1 MMSHSG
7 IEPASNLEF
16 FKVFLPGSCTL
27 HMSIP
32 PAFMKHLN
40 GTFPEKATMQDH
52 TGNSW
57 CITLEKL
64 DDLLYFK
71 NGWKAFVDY
80 HSLKYGDFLVFQYHG
95 HCLFDV
101 KIFGKNGCKKAAAA
115 KPASSIPVLETE
127 IAEAGNSVSDSEA
140 KVADAGNSIANLE
153 AMSADAGNSD
163 SKLEVV
169 EAKTGNAVPTLKV
182 KEEPVV
188 EEEDVKPSISHKRK
202 RLQDGSELDHQ
213 SKSVVPLNRGRP
225 DNVSNSVE
233 QAIPRGPFFERTMK
247 RWSGQILVEEPLHY
261 MPFFGRK
268 NFRIEPVKIFPVR
281 TNPEVAKYF
290 EECNQF
296 QEYSWEMLMSH
307 VHSLSA
313 NQELKY
319 IQFEHEEVDSQ
330 QNYQYFQD
338 DDVQD
343 NQSEG
348 LDMIMTDEQPISQSE
363 EILYLEYQP
372 LQTDIEDNRKSAN
385 MDSTE
390 LVENSYDIEQ
400 NNMDDTSEVGGNL
413 CDNIKENNVDTTELS
428 GNSYD
433 NIKENNMDTTEPGG
447 NSCDDIKEN
456 NVDSTEPKL
465 KQLGGN
471 LCDNIKENNVDTVE
485 LSGKSYDDIKEN
497 NMDTTEL
504 GGNSCDDIKENNVD
518 STEPKLKQLGGNLCD
533 NIKENNVDTFELS
546 GNSYDDIEEN
556 NMDTAEL
563 GVNSCDDIEENN
575 VDSTEHCGNLC
586 DNIKDNNVDTTE
598 LGGNSFDI
606 EECNIKQEKQSPA
619 SVEPSRKKKKRKS
632 ASFEVQEQKEETSEI
647 DTDQDSRRGVETRQR
662 KKIAEQSKGE
672 DGKRKKRGKRGK
684 KSGISGTSSEHDDE
698 EYPLLLPRSSWATT
712 QRINL
717 YSKLDVIS
725 IIKNTLNERQ
735 LKKFKKSCFGN
746 FLDLKISKFSSQ
758 LFYHL
763 IRRQCCSKNR
773 NELWF
778 NLEGRIHKFGMK
790 DFALITGLNCGELP
804 AIDMSKIQ
812 KGKFNKRYFGGEKTI
827 RRAKLHKVFTEMD
840 KGRNKDVVK
849 MAKLYIL
856 EMFILGKQIRTGINH
871 EYTLLIDDK
880 KQFDSYPWG
889 RISYEITVDFVKKSI
904 KSNDASAIGV
914 GGFPYALLVWAYETI
929 PLLALNSNF
938 LAMRISFGTPRMN
951 NWAAGVHPEWKDL
964 SEKVFQSEAF
974 DVQPLIATTT
984 EMEMPYMIPFG
995 GVKPSNEKNISP
1007 VDQEHN
1013 SDARTSYNKDHCNW
1027 KGSQSVSKDG
1037 VENFLF
1043 TKIVNIEGILG
1054 SLVHDIDNLKSF
1066 FHKMCGT
1073 ANEAADSEKMSMKLM
1088 GKGSQIQLVQ

>member
-1 MMSHSG
+1 MMSHSR
-7 IEPASNLEF
+7 IEAASTLEF
-16 FKVFLPGSCTL
+16 FKVFLPDSCTL

-57 CITLEKL
+57 GITLEKL

-80 HSLKYGDFLVFQYHG
+80 HSLKYGDFLVFQYDG
-95 HCLFDV
+95 HCMFDV

-115 KPASSIPVLETE
+115 KAASSIPVLETE
-127 IAEAGNSVSDSEA
+127 IVEAGNSVSDSEA

-169 EAKTGNAVPTLKV
+169 EADTVNAVPTLRV

-188 EEEDVKPSISHKRK
+188 EEEDVNPSISHKRK
-202 RLQDGSELDHQ
+202 RLQDGSELDHK
-213 SKSVVPLNRGRP
+213 SKSIVPLNRGGP
-225 DNVSNSVE
+225 YNVSNSVE

-247 RWSGQILVEEPLHY
+247 RWSSQMLVEEPLHY
-261 MPFFGRK
+261 MPFFGVE
-268 NFRIEPVKIFPVR
+268 NFRIEPFKIIPVR

-296 QEYSWEMLMSH
+296 RERSWEMLCSH
-307 VHSLSA
+307 AHSLSA

-319 IQFEHEEVDSQ
+319 IQFEHEEVDRQ
-330 QNYQYFQD
+330 QNEQYFQD
-338 DDVQD
+338 DLQED

-348 LDMIMTDEQPISQSE
+348 PDIIMTDELPISQSE

-372 LQTDIEDNRKSAN
+372 LRTDTEDNRKSAK
-385 MDSTE
+385 MDTTE
-390 LVENSYDIEQ
+390 LVGNSYDIEE
-400 NNMDDTSEVGGNL
+400 NNMDATTELGGNL

-428 GNSYD
+428 GNSF
-433 NIKENNMDTTEPGG
+433 
-447 NSCDDIKEN
+447 
-456 NVDSTEPKL
+456 
-465 KQLGGN
+465 
-471 LCDNIKENNVDTVE
+471 
-485 LSGKSYDDIKEN
+485 DIKEN
-497 NMDTTEL
+497 NMDITEL
-504 GGNSCDDIKENNVD
+504 GG
-518 STEPKLKQLGGNLCD
+518 
-533 NIKENNVDTFELS
+533 
-546 GNSYDDIEEN
+546 
-556 NMDTAEL
+556 
-563 GVNSCDDIEENN
+563 NSCDDIEENN
-575 VDSTEHCGNLC
+575 VDSTELGGNLC
-586 DNIKDNNVDTTE
+586 DNIKENNVDTTE

-619 SVEPSRKKKKRKS
+619 SVKATRKKKKRKS
-632 ASFEVQEQKEETSEI
+632 ASSEVQEQNEETSEI
-647 DTDQDSRRGVETRQR
+647 DTDQDSRRGVETRQK
-662 KKIAEQSKGE
+662 KKIAEQSKKQGGH
-672 DGKRKKRGKRGK
+672 GKRKKRGKKGN
-684 KSGISGTSSEHDDE
+684 KSGVSSSPSEHDDE
-698 EYPLLLPRSSWATT
+698 VDVYKEYPLLLPRSSWSTT

-735 LKKFKKSCFGN
+735 LKKFKKSCFGY
-746 FLDLKISKFSSQ
+746 FLDLKVSKFSSQ

-773 NELWF
+773 HELWF

-827 RRAKLHKVFTEMD
+827 RRTKLHEVFTEMD

-856 EMFILGKQIRTGINH
+856 EMFILGKQLRTGINH

-880 KQFDSYPWG
+880 EQFDSYPWG
-889 RISYEITVDFVKKSI
+889 RISYEITIDFVKKAI

-914 GGFPYALLVWAYETI
+914 GGFPFALCVWAYETI

-938 LAMRISFGTPRMN
+938 FAMRISFGTPRMN
-951 NWAAGVHPEWKDL
+951 NWAADVHPEWKDL

-974 DVQPLIATTT
+974 DVQPLIATET
-984 EMEMPYMIPFG
+984 EMEMSYMIPFG
-995 GVKPSNEKNISP
+995 GGKPSNEKNKFP
-1007 VDQEHN
+1007 LDQEHN

-1027 KGSQSVSKDG
+1027 KGPQSVSKDG
-1037 VENFLF
+1037 AENFLF
-1043 TKIVNIEGILG
+1043 NKIVNIEGILG
-1054 SLVHDIDNLKSF
+1054 NLVHDIDNVKNLFS
-1066 FHKMCGT
+1066 KMCGN
-1073 ANEAADSEKMSMKLM
+1073 AIDAADHEKMRKQE
-1088 GKGSQIQLVQ
+1088 K

>member
-1 MMSHSG
+1 MMSHSR
-7 IEPASNLEF
+7 IEAASTLEF
-16 FKVFLPGSCTL
+16 FKVFLPDSCTL

-57 CITLEKL
+57 GITLEKL

-80 HSLKYGDFLVFQYHG
+80 HSLKYGDFLVFQYDG
-95 HCLFDV
+95 HCMFDV

-115 KPASSIPVLETE
+115 KAASSIPVLETE
-127 IAEAGNSVSDSEA
+127 IVEAGNSVSDSEA

-169 EAKTGNAVPTLKV
+169 EADTVNAVPTLRV

-188 EEEDVKPSISHKRK
+188 EEEDVNPSISHKRK
-202 RLQDGSELDHQ
+202 RLQDGSELDHK
-213 SKSVVPLNRGRP
+213 SKSIVPLNRGGP
-225 DNVSNSVE
+225 YNVSNSVE

-247 RWSGQILVEEPLHY
+247 RWSSQMLVEEPLHY
-261 MPFFGRK
+261 MPFFGVE
-268 NFRIEPVKIFPVR
+268 NFRIEPFKIIPVR

-296 QEYSWEMLMSH
+296 RERSWEMLCSH
-307 VHSLSA
+307 AHSLSA

-319 IQFEHEEVDSQ
+319 IQFEHEEVDRQ
-330 QNYQYFQD
+330 QNEQYFQD
-338 DDVQD
+338 DLQED

-348 LDMIMTDEQPISQSE
+348 PDIIMTDELPISQSE

-372 LQTDIEDNRKSAN
+372 LRTDTEDNRKSAK
-385 MDSTE
+385 MDTTE
-390 LVENSYDIEQ
+390 LVGNSYDIEE
-400 NNMDDTSEVGGNL
+400 NNMDATTELGGNL

-428 GNSYD
+428 GNSFD
-433 NIKENNMDTTEPGG
+433 IEENNMDTELGG
-447 NSCDDIKEN
+447 SSCDNIEKN
-456 NVDSTEPKL
+456 NVDSTE
-465 KQLGGN
+465 LGGN
-471 LCDNIKENNVDTVE
+471 LCDNIKE
-485 LSGKSYDDIKEN
+485 
-497 NMDTTEL
+497 
-504 GGNSCDDIKENNVD
+504 
-518 STEPKLKQLGGNLCD
+518 
-533 NIKENNVDTFELS
+533 
-546 GNSYDDIEEN
+546 
-556 NMDTAEL
+556 
-563 GVNSCDDIEENN
+563 
-575 VDSTEHCGNLC
+575 
-586 DNIKDNNVDTTE
+586 NNVDTTE

-619 SVEPSRKKKKRKS
+619 SVKATRKKKKRKS
-632 ASFEVQEQKEETSEI
+632 ASSEVQEQNEETSEI
-647 DTDQDSRRGVETRQR
+647 DTDQDSRRGVETRQK
-662 KKIAEQSKGE
+662 KKIAEQSKKQGGH
-672 DGKRKKRGKRGK
+672 GKRKKRGKKGN
-684 KSGISGTSSEHDDE
+684 KSGVSSSPSEHDDE
-698 EYPLLLPRSSWATT
+698 VDVYKEYPLLLPRSSWSTT

-735 LKKFKKSCFGN
+735 LKKFKKSCFGY
-746 FLDLKISKFSSQ
+746 FLDLKVSKFSSQ

-773 NELWF
+773 HELWF

-827 RRAKLHKVFTEMD
+827 RRTKLHEVFTEMD

-856 EMFILGKQIRTGINH
+856 EMFILGKQLRTGINH

-880 KQFDSYPWG
+880 EQFDSYPWG
-889 RISYEITVDFVKKSI
+889 RISYEITIDFVKKAI

-914 GGFPYALLVWAYETI
+914 GGFPFALCVWAYETI

-938 LAMRISFGTPRMN
+938 FAMRISFGTPRMN
-951 NWAAGVHPEWKDL
+951 NWAADVHPEWKDL

-974 DVQPLIATTT
+974 DVQPLIATET
-984 EMEMPYMIPFG
+984 EMEMSYMIPFG
-995 GVKPSNEKNISP
+995 GGKPSNEKNKFP
-1007 VDQEHN
+1007 LDQEHN

-1027 KGSQSVSKDG
+1027 KGPQSVSKDG
-1037 VENFLF
+1037 AENFLF
-1043 TKIVNIEGILG
+1043 NKIVNIEGILG
-1054 SLVHDIDNLKSF
+1054 NLVHDIDNVKNLFS
-1066 FHKMCGT
+1066 KMCGN
-1073 ANEAADSEKMSMKLM
+1073 AIDAADHEKMRKQE
-1088 GKGSQIQLVQ
+1088 K

>member
-1 MMSHSG
+1 MMSHSR
-7 IEPASNLEF
+7 IEAASTLEF
-16 FKVFLPGSCTL
+16 FKVFLPDSCTL

-57 CITLEKL
+57 GITLEKL

-80 HSLKYGDFLVFQYHG
+80 HSLKYGDFLVFQYDG
-95 HCLFDV
+95 HCMFDV

-115 KPASSIPVLETE
+115 KAASSIPVLETE
-127 IAEAGNSVSDSEA
+127 IVEAGNSVSDSEA

-169 EAKTGNAVPTLKV
+169 EADTVNAVPTLRV

-188 EEEDVKPSISHKRK
+188 EEEDVNPSISHKRK
-202 RLQDGSELDHQ
+202 RLQDGSELDHK
-213 SKSVVPLNRGRP
+213 SKSIVPLNRGGP
-225 DNVSNSVE
+225 YNVSNSVE

-247 RWSGQILVEEPLHY
+247 RWSSQMLVEEPLHY
-261 MPFFGRK
+261 MPFFGVE
-268 NFRIEPVKIFPVR
+268 NFRIEPFKIIPVR

-296 QEYSWEMLMSH
+296 RERSWEMLCSH
-307 VHSLSA
+307 AHSLSA

-319 IQFEHEEVDSQ
+319 IQFEHEEVDRQ
-330 QNYQYFQD
+330 QNEQYFQD
-338 DDVQD
+338 DLQED

-348 LDMIMTDEQPISQSE
+348 PDIIMTDELPISQSE

-372 LQTDIEDNRKSAN
+372 LRTDTEDNRKSAKMDTTELGGN
-385 MDSTE
+385 SCDDIEENNVDSTE
-390 LVENSYDIEQ
+390 L
-400 NNMDDTSEVGGNL
+400 GGNL

-428 GNSYD
+428 GNSF
-433 NIKENNMDTTEPGG
+433 
-447 NSCDDIKEN
+447 
-456 NVDSTEPKL
+456 
-465 KQLGGN
+465 
-471 LCDNIKENNVDTVE
+471 
-485 LSGKSYDDIKEN
+485 DIKEN

-504 GGNSCDDIKENNVD
+504 GGNSCDDIEENNVD
-518 STEPKLKQLGGNLCD
+518 STELGGNLCD
-533 NIKENNVDTFELS
+533 NIKE
-546 GNSYDDIEEN
+546 
-556 NMDTAEL
+556 
-563 GVNSCDDIEENN
+563 
-575 VDSTEHCGNLC
+575 
-586 DNIKDNNVDTTE
+586 NNVDTTE

-619 SVEPSRKKKKRKS
+619 SVKATRKKKKRKS
-632 ASFEVQEQKEETSEI
+632 ASSEVQEQNEETSEI
-647 DTDQDSRRGVETRQR
+647 DTDQDSRRGVETRQK
-662 KKIAEQSKGE
+662 KKIAEQSKKQGGH
-672 DGKRKKRGKRGK
+672 GKRKKRGKKGN
-684 KSGISGTSSEHDDE
+684 KSGVSSSPSEHDDE
-698 EYPLLLPRSSWATT
+698 VDVYKEYPLLLPRSSWSTT

-735 LKKFKKSCFGN
+735 LKKFKKSCFGY
-746 FLDLKISKFSSQ
+746 FLDLKVSKFSSQ

-773 NELWF
+773 HELWF

-827 RRAKLHKVFTEMD
+827 RRTKLHEVFTEMD

-856 EMFILGKQIRTGINH
+856 EMFILGKQLRTGINH

-880 KQFDSYPWG
+880 EQFDSYPWG
-889 RISYEITVDFVKKSI
+889 RISYEITIDFVKKAI

-914 GGFPYALLVWAYETI
+914 GGFPFALCVWAYETI

-938 LAMRISFGTPRMN
+938 FAMRISFGTPRMN
-951 NWAAGVHPEWKDL
+951 NWAADVHPEWKDL

-974 DVQPLIATTT
+974 DVQPLIATET
-984 EMEMPYMIPFG
+984 EMEMSYMIPFG
-995 GVKPSNEKNISP
+995 GGKPSNEKNKFP
-1007 VDQEHN
+1007 LDQEHN

-1027 KGSQSVSKDG
+1027 KGPQSVSKDG
-1037 VENFLF
+1037 AENFLF
-1043 TKIVNIEGILG
+1043 NKIVNIEGILG
-1054 SLVHDIDNLKSF
+1054 NLVHDIDNVKNLFS
-1066 FHKMCGT
+1066 KMCGN
-1073 ANEAADSEKMSMKLM
+1073 AIDAADHEKMRKQE
-1088 GKGSQIQLVQ
+1088 K

>member
-1 MMSHSG
+1 MMSHSR
-7 IEPASNLEF
+7 IEAASTLEF
-16 FKVFLPGSCTL
+16 FKVFLPDSCTL

-57 CITLEKL
+57 GITLEKL

-80 HSLKYGDFLVFQYHG
+80 HSLKYGDFLVFQYDG
-95 HCLFDV
+95 HCMFDV

-115 KPASSIPVLETE
+115 KAASSIPVLETE
-127 IAEAGNSVSDSEA
+127 IVEAGNSVSDSEA

-169 EAKTGNAVPTLKV
+169 EADTVNAVPTLRV

-188 EEEDVKPSISHKRK
+188 EEEDVNPSISHKRK
-202 RLQDGSELDHQ
+202 RLQDGSELDHK
-213 SKSVVPLNRGRP
+213 SKSIVPLNRGGP
-225 DNVSNSVE
+225 YNVSNSVE

-247 RWSGQILVEEPLHY
+247 RWSSQMLVEEPLHY
-261 MPFFGRK
+261 MPFFGVE
-268 NFRIEPVKIFPVR
+268 NFRIEPFKIIPVR

-296 QEYSWEMLMSH
+296 RERSWEMLCSH
-307 VHSLSA
+307 AHSLSA

-319 IQFEHEEVDSQ
+319 IQFEHEEVDRQ
-330 QNYQYFQD
+330 QNEQYFQD
-338 DDVQD
+338 DLQED

-348 LDMIMTDEQPISQSE
+348 PDIIMTDELPISQSE

-372 LQTDIEDNRKSAN
+372 LRTDTEDNRKSA
-385 MDSTE
+385 
-390 LVENSYDIEQ
+390 
-400 NNMDDTSEVGGNL
+400 
-413 CDNIKENNVDTTELS
+413 K
-428 GNSYD
+428 
-433 NIKENNMDTTEPGG
+433 
-447 NSCDDIKEN
+447 
-456 NVDSTEPKL
+456 
-465 KQLGGN
+465 
-471 LCDNIKENNVDTVE
+471 
-485 LSGKSYDDIKEN
+485 
-497 NMDTTEL
+497 MDTTEL
-504 GGNSCDDIKENNVD
+504 GG
-518 STEPKLKQLGGNLCD
+518 
-533 NIKENNVDTFELS
+533 
-546 GNSYDDIEEN
+546 
-556 NMDTAEL
+556 
-563 GVNSCDDIEENN
+563 NSCDDIEENN
-575 VDSTEHCGNLC
+575 VDSTELGGNSCDDIEENNVDSTELGGNLC
-586 DNIKDNNVDTTE
+586 DNIKENNVDTTE

-619 SVEPSRKKKKRKS
+619 SVKATRKKKKRKS
-632 ASFEVQEQKEETSEI
+632 ASSEVQEQNEETSEI
-647 DTDQDSRRGVETRQR
+647 DTDQDSRRGVETRQK
-662 KKIAEQSKGE
+662 KKIAEQSKKQGGH
-672 DGKRKKRGKRGK
+672 GKRKKRGKKGN
-684 KSGISGTSSEHDDE
+684 KSGVSSSPSEHDDE
-698 EYPLLLPRSSWATT
+698 VDVYKEYPLLLPRSSWSTT

-735 LKKFKKSCFGN
+735 LKKFKKSCFGY
-746 FLDLKISKFSSQ
+746 FLDLKVSKFSSQ

-773 NELWF
+773 HELWF

-827 RRAKLHKVFTEMD
+827 RRTKLHEVFTEMD

-856 EMFILGKQIRTGINH
+856 EMFILGKQLRTGINH

-880 KQFDSYPWG
+880 EQFDSYPWG
-889 RISYEITVDFVKKSI
+889 RISYEITIDFVKKAI

-914 GGFPYALLVWAYETI
+914 GGFPFALCVWAYETI

-938 LAMRISFGTPRMN
+938 FAMRISFGTPRMN
-951 NWAAGVHPEWKDL
+951 NWAADVHPEWKDL

-974 DVQPLIATTT
+974 DVQPLIATET
-984 EMEMPYMIPFG
+984 EMEMSYMIPFG
-995 GVKPSNEKNISP
+995 GGKPSNEKNKFP
-1007 VDQEHN
+1007 LDQEHN

-1027 KGSQSVSKDG
+1027 KGPQSVSKDG
-1037 VENFLF
+1037 AENFLF
-1043 TKIVNIEGILG
+1043 NKIVNIEGILG
-1054 SLVHDIDNLKSF
+1054 NLVHDIDNVKNLFS
-1066 FHKMCGT
+1066 KMCGN
-1073 ANEAADSEKMSMKLM
+1073 AIDAADHEKMRKQE
-1088 GKGSQIQLVQ
+1088 K

>member
-1 MMSHSG
+1 MMSHSR
-7 IEPASNLEF
+7 IEAASTLEF
-16 FKVFLPGSCTL
+16 FKVFLPDSCTL

-57 CITLEKL
+57 GITLEKL

-80 HSLKYGDFLVFQYHG
+80 HSLKYGDFLVFQYDG
-95 HCLFDV
+95 HCMFDV

-115 KPASSIPVLETE
+115 KAASSIPVLETE
-127 IAEAGNSVSDSEA
+127 IVEAGNSVSDSEA

-169 EAKTGNAVPTLKV
+169 EADTVNAVPTLRV

-188 EEEDVKPSISHKRK
+188 EEEDVNPSISHKRK
-202 RLQDGSELDHQ
+202 RLQDGSELDHK
-213 SKSVVPLNRGRP
+213 SKSIVPLNRGGP
-225 DNVSNSVE
+225 YNVSNSVE

-247 RWSGQILVEEPLHY
+247 RWSSQMLVEEPLHY
-261 MPFFGRK
+261 MPFFGVE
-268 NFRIEPVKIFPVR
+268 NFRIEPFKIIPVR

-296 QEYSWEMLMSH
+296 RERSWEMLCSH
-307 VHSLSA
+307 AHSLSA

-319 IQFEHEEVDSQ
+319 IQFEHEEVDRQ
-330 QNYQYFQD
+330 QNEQYFQD
-338 DDVQD
+338 DLQED

-348 LDMIMTDEQPISQSE
+348 PDIIMTDELPISQSE

-372 LQTDIEDNRKSAN
+372 LRTDTEDNRKSAKMDTTELGGN
-385 MDSTE
+385 SCDDIEENNVDSTE
-390 LVENSYDIEQ
+390 L
-400 NNMDDTSEVGGNL
+400 GGNL
-413 CDNIKENNVDTTELS
+413 CDNIKENNVDTTEL
-428 GNSYD
+428 
-433 NIKENNMDTTEPGG
+433 GG
-447 NSCDDIKEN
+447 
-456 NVDSTEPKL
+456 
-465 KQLGGN
+465 
-471 LCDNIKENNVDTVE
+471 
-485 LSGKSYDDIKEN
+485 
-497 NMDTTEL
+497 
-504 GGNSCDDIKENNVD
+504 
-518 STEPKLKQLGGNLCD
+518 
-533 NIKENNVDTFELS
+533 
-546 GNSYDDIEEN
+546 
-556 NMDTAEL
+556 
-563 GVNSCDDIEENN
+563 NSCDDIEENN
-575 VDSTEHCGNLC
+575 VDSTELGGNLC
-586 DNIKDNNVDTTE
+586 DNIKENNVDTTE

-619 SVEPSRKKKKRKS
+619 SVKATRKKKKRKS
-632 ASFEVQEQKEETSEI
+632 ASSEVQEQNEETSEI
-647 DTDQDSRRGVETRQR
+647 DTDQDSRRGVETRQK
-662 KKIAEQSKGE
+662 KKIAEQSKKQGGH
-672 DGKRKKRGKRGK
+672 GKRKKRGKKGN
-684 KSGISGTSSEHDDE
+684 KSGVSSSPSEHDDE
-698 EYPLLLPRSSWATT
+698 VDVYKEYPLLLPRSSWSTT

-735 LKKFKKSCFGN
+735 LKKFKKSCFGY
-746 FLDLKISKFSSQ
+746 FLDLKVSKFSSQ

-773 NELWF
+773 HELWF

-827 RRAKLHKVFTEMD
+827 RRTKLHEVFTEMD

-856 EMFILGKQIRTGINH
+856 EMFILGKQLRTGINH

-880 KQFDSYPWG
+880 EQFDSYPWG
-889 RISYEITVDFVKKSI
+889 RISYEITIDFVKKAI

-914 GGFPYALLVWAYETI
+914 GGFPFALCVWAYETI

-938 LAMRISFGTPRMN
+938 FAMRISFGTPRMN
-951 NWAAGVHPEWKDL
+951 NWAADVHPEWKDL

-974 DVQPLIATTT
+974 DVQPLIATET
-984 EMEMPYMIPFG
+984 EMEMSYMIPFG
-995 GVKPSNEKNISP
+995 GGKPSNEKNKFP
-1007 VDQEHN
+1007 LDQEHN

-1027 KGSQSVSKDG
+1027 KGPQSVSKDG
-1037 VENFLF
+1037 AENFLF
-1043 TKIVNIEGILG
+1043 NKIVNIEGILG
-1054 SLVHDIDNLKSF
+1054 NLVHDIDNVKNLFS
-1066 FHKMCGT
+1066 KMCGN
-1073 ANEAADSEKMSMKLM
+1073 AIDAADHEKMRKQE
-1088 GKGSQIQLVQ
+1088 K

>member
-1 MMSHSG
+1 MMSHSR
-7 IEPASNLEF
+7 IEAASTLEF
-16 FKVFLPGSCTL
+16 FKVFLPDSCTL

-57 CITLEKL
+57 GITLEKL

-80 HSLKYGDFLVFQYHG
+80 HSLKYGDFLVFQYDG
-95 HCLFDV
+95 HCMFDV

-115 KPASSIPVLETE
+115 KAASSIPVLETE
-127 IAEAGNSVSDSEA
+127 IVEAGNSVSDSEA

-169 EAKTGNAVPTLKV
+169 EADTVNAVPTLRV

-188 EEEDVKPSISHKRK
+188 EEEDVNPSISHKRK
-202 RLQDGSELDHQ
+202 RLQDGSELDHK
-213 SKSVVPLNRGRP
+213 SKSIVPLNRGGP
-225 DNVSNSVE
+225 YNVSNSVE

-247 RWSGQILVEEPLHY
+247 RWSSQMLVEEPLHY
-261 MPFFGRK
+261 MPFFGVE
-268 NFRIEPVKIFPVR
+268 NFRIEPFKIIPVR

-296 QEYSWEMLMSH
+296 RERSWEMLCSH
-307 VHSLSA
+307 AHSLSA

-319 IQFEHEEVDSQ
+319 IQFEHEEVDRQ
-330 QNYQYFQD
+330 QNEQYFQD
-338 DDVQD
+338 DLQED

-348 LDMIMTDEQPISQSE
+348 PDIIMTDELPISQSE

-372 LQTDIEDNRKSAN
+372 LRTDTEDNRKSAK
-385 MDSTE
+385 MDTTE
-390 LVENSYDIEQ
+390 LVGNSYDIEE
-400 NNMDDTSEVGGNL
+400 NNMDATTELGGNL
-413 CDNIKENNVDTTELS
+413 CDNIKENNVDTTEL
-428 GNSYD
+428 
-433 NIKENNMDTTEPGG
+433 GG
-447 NSCDDIKEN
+447 
-456 NVDSTEPKL
+456 
-465 KQLGGN
+465 
-471 LCDNIKENNVDTVE
+471 
-485 LSGKSYDDIKEN
+485 
-497 NMDTTEL
+497 
-504 GGNSCDDIKENNVD
+504 
-518 STEPKLKQLGGNLCD
+518 
-533 NIKENNVDTFELS
+533 
-546 GNSYDDIEEN
+546 
-556 NMDTAEL
+556 
-563 GVNSCDDIEENN
+563 NSCDDIEENN
-575 VDSTEHCGNLC
+575 VDSTELGGNLC
-586 DNIKDNNVDTTE
+586 DNIKENNVDTTE

-619 SVEPSRKKKKRKS
+619 SVKATRKKKKRKS
-632 ASFEVQEQKEETSEI
+632 ASSEVQEQNEETSEI
-647 DTDQDSRRGVETRQR
+647 DTDQDSRRGVETRQK
-662 KKIAEQSKGE
+662 KKIAEQSKKQGGH
-672 DGKRKKRGKRGK
+672 GKRKKRGKKGN
-684 KSGISGTSSEHDDE
+684 KSGVSSSPSEHDDE
-698 EYPLLLPRSSWATT
+698 VDVYKEYPLLLPRSSWSTT

-735 LKKFKKSCFGN
+735 LKKFKKSCFGY
-746 FLDLKISKFSSQ
+746 FLDLKVSKFSSQ

-773 NELWF
+773 HELWF

-827 RRAKLHKVFTEMD
+827 RRTKLHEVFTEMD

-856 EMFILGKQIRTGINH
+856 EMFILGKQLRTGINH

-880 KQFDSYPWG
+880 EQFDSYPWG
-889 RISYEITVDFVKKSI
+889 RISYEITIDFVKKAI

-914 GGFPYALLVWAYETI
+914 GGFPFALCVWAYETI

-938 LAMRISFGTPRMN
+938 FAMRISFGTPRMN
-951 NWAAGVHPEWKDL
+951 NWAADVHPEWKDL

-974 DVQPLIATTT
+974 DVQPLIATET
-984 EMEMPYMIPFG
+984 EMEMSYMIPFG
-995 GVKPSNEKNISP
+995 GGKPSNEKNKFP
-1007 VDQEHN
+1007 LDQEHN

-1027 KGSQSVSKDG
+1027 KGPQSVSKDG
-1037 VENFLF
+1037 AENFLF
-1043 TKIVNIEGILG
+1043 NKIVNIEGILG
-1054 SLVHDIDNLKSF
+1054 NLVHDIDNVKNLFSKNVW
-1066 FHKMCGT
+1066 KC
-1073 ANEAADSEKMSMKLM
+1073 N
-1088 GKGSQIQLVQ
+1088 

>member
-390 LVENSYDIEQ
+390 

-433 NIKENNMDTTEPGG
+433 NIKENNMDTTE
-447 NSCDDIKEN
+447 
-456 NVDSTEPKL
+456 
-465 KQLGGN
+465 
-471 LCDNIKENNVDTVE
+471 
-485 LSGKSYDDIKEN
+485 
-497 NMDTTEL
+497 L

-518 STEPKLKQLGGNLCD
+518 ST
-533 NIKENNVDTFELS
+533 ELS

-598 LGGNSFDI
+598 
-606 EECNIKQEKQSPA
+606 EKQSPA

-662 KKIAEQSKGE
+662 KKIAEQSKKQGE

-698 EYPLLLPRSSWATT
+698 VDVHKEYPLLLPRSSWATT

-1073 ANEAADSEKMSMKLM
+1073 ANEAADSEKMRKPL
-1088 GKGSQIQLVQ
+1088 

>member
-456 NVDSTEPKL
+456 NVDSTE
-465 KQLGGN
+465 
-471 LCDNIKENNVDTVE
+471 
-485 LSGKSYDDIKEN
+485 
-497 NMDTTEL
+497 
-504 GGNSCDDIKENNVD
+504 
-518 STEPKLKQLGGNLCD
+518 
-533 NIKENNVDTFELS
+533 
-546 GNSYDDIEEN
+546 
-556 NMDTAEL
+556 
-563 GVNSCDDIEENN
+563 
-575 VDSTEHCGNLC
+575 HCGNLC

-662 KKIAEQSKGE
+662 KKIAEQSKKQGE

-698 EYPLLLPRSSWATT
+698 VDVHKEYPLLLPRSSWATT

>member
-1 MMSHSG
+1 MMSHSR
-7 IEPASNLEF
+7 IEAASTLEF
-16 FKVFLPGSCTL
+16 FKVFLPDSCTL

-57 CITLEKL
+57 GITLEKL

-80 HSLKYGDFLVFQYHG
+80 HSLKYGDFLVFQYDG
-95 HCLFDV
+95 HCMFDV

-115 KPASSIPVLETE
+115 KAASSIPVLETE
-127 IAEAGNSVSDSEA
+127 IVEAGNSVSDSEA

-169 EAKTGNAVPTLKV
+169 EADTVNAVPTLRV

-188 EEEDVKPSISHKRK
+188 EEEDVNPSISHKRK
-202 RLQDGSELDHQ
+202 RLQDGSELDHK
-213 SKSVVPLNRGRP
+213 SKSIVPLNRGGP
-225 DNVSNSVE
+225 YNVSNSVE

-247 RWSGQILVEEPLHY
+247 RWSSQMLVEEPLHY
-261 MPFFGRK
+261 MPFFGVE
-268 NFRIEPVKIFPVR
+268 NFRIEPFKIIPVR

-296 QEYSWEMLMSH
+296 RERSWEMLCSH
-307 VHSLSA
+307 AHSLSA

-319 IQFEHEEVDSQ
+319 IQFEHEEVDRQ
-330 QNYQYFQD
+330 QNEQYFQD
-338 DDVQD
+338 DLQED

-348 LDMIMTDEQPISQSE
+348 PDIIMTDELPISQSE

-372 LQTDIEDNRKSAN
+372 LRTDTEDNRKSAKMDTTELGGN
-385 MDSTE
+385 SCDDIEENNVDSTE
-390 LVENSYDIEQ
+390 L
-400 NNMDDTSEVGGNL
+400 GGNL
-413 CDNIKENNVDTTELS
+413 CDNIKENNVDTTEL
-428 GNSYD
+428 
-433 NIKENNMDTTEPGG
+433 
-447 NSCDDIKEN
+447 
-456 NVDSTEPKL
+456 
-465 KQLGGN
+465 GGN
-471 LCDNIKENNVDTVE
+471 LCDNIKE
-485 LSGKSYDDIKEN
+485 
-497 NMDTTEL
+497 
-504 GGNSCDDIKENNVD
+504 
-518 STEPKLKQLGGNLCD
+518 
-533 NIKENNVDTFELS
+533 
-546 GNSYDDIEEN
+546 
-556 NMDTAEL
+556 
-563 GVNSCDDIEENN
+563 
-575 VDSTEHCGNLC
+575 
-586 DNIKDNNVDTTE
+586 NNVDTTE

-619 SVEPSRKKKKRKS
+619 SVKATRKKKKRKS
-632 ASFEVQEQKEETSEI
+632 ASSEVQEQNEETSEI
-647 DTDQDSRRGVETRQR
+647 DTDQDSRRGVETRQK
-662 KKIAEQSKGE
+662 KKIAEQSKKQGGH
-672 DGKRKKRGKRGK
+672 GKRKKRGKKGN
-684 KSGISGTSSEHDDE
+684 KSGVSSSPSEHDDE
-698 EYPLLLPRSSWATT
+698 VDVYKEYPLLLPRSSWSTT

-735 LKKFKKSCFGN
+735 LKKFKKSCFGY
-746 FLDLKISKFSSQ
+746 FLDLKVSKFSSQ

-773 NELWF
+773 HELWF

-827 RRAKLHKVFTEMD
+827 RRTKLHEVFTEMD

-856 EMFILGKQIRTGINH
+856 EMFILGKQLRTGINH

-880 KQFDSYPWG
+880 EQFDSYPWG
-889 RISYEITVDFVKKSI
+889 RISYEITIDFVKKAI

-914 GGFPYALLVWAYETI
+914 GGFPFALCVWAYETI

-938 LAMRISFGTPRMN
+938 FAMRISFGTPRMN
-951 NWAAGVHPEWKDL
+951 NWAADVHPEWKDL

-974 DVQPLIATTT
+974 DVQPLIATET
-984 EMEMPYMIPFG
+984 EMEMSYMIPFG
-995 GVKPSNEKNISP
+995 GGKPSNEKNKFP
-1007 VDQEHN
+1007 LDQEHN

-1027 KGSQSVSKDG
+1027 KGPQSVSKDG
-1037 VENFLF
+1037 AENFLF
-1043 TKIVNIEGILG
+1043 NKIVNIEGILG
-1054 SLVHDIDNLKSF
+1054 NLVHDIDNVKNLFS
-1066 FHKMCGT
+1066 KMCGN
-1073 ANEAADSEKMSMKLM
+1073 AIDAADHEKMRKQE
-1088 GKGSQIQLVQ
+1088 K

>member
-456 NVDSTEPKL
+456 NVDSTE
-465 KQLGGN
+465 
-471 LCDNIKENNVDTVE
+471 
-485 LSGKSYDDIKEN
+485 
-497 NMDTTEL
+497 
-504 GGNSCDDIKENNVD
+504 
-518 STEPKLKQLGGNLCD
+518 
-533 NIKENNVDTFELS
+533 LS

-575 VDSTEHCGNLC
+575 VDSTE
-586 DNIKDNNVDTTE
+586 
-598 LGGNSFDI
+598 
-606 EECNIKQEKQSPA
+606 EKQSPA

-662 KKIAEQSKGE
+662 KKIAEQSKKQGE

-698 EYPLLLPRSSWATT
+698 VDVHKEYPLLLPRSSWATT

>member
-1 MMSHSG
+1 MMSHSR
-7 IEPASNLEF
+7 IEAASTLEF
-16 FKVFLPGSCTL
+16 FKVFLPDSCTL

-57 CITLEKL
+57 GITLEKL

-80 HSLKYGDFLVFQYHG
+80 HSLKYGDFLVFQYDG
-95 HCLFDV
+95 HCMFDV

-115 KPASSIPVLETE
+115 KAASSIPVLETE
-127 IAEAGNSVSDSEA
+127 IVEAGNSVSDSEA

-169 EAKTGNAVPTLKV
+169 EADTVNAVPTLRV

-188 EEEDVKPSISHKRK
+188 EEEDVNPSISHKRK
-202 RLQDGSELDHQ
+202 RLQDGSELDHK
-213 SKSVVPLNRGRP
+213 SKSIVPLNRGGP
-225 DNVSNSVE
+225 YNVSNSVE

-247 RWSGQILVEEPLHY
+247 RWSSQMLVEEPLHY
-261 MPFFGRK
+261 MPFFGVE
-268 NFRIEPVKIFPVR
+268 NFRIEPFKIIPVR

-296 QEYSWEMLMSH
+296 RERSWEMLCSH
-307 VHSLSA
+307 AHSLSA

-319 IQFEHEEVDSQ
+319 IQFEHEEVDRQ
-330 QNYQYFQD
+330 QNEQYFQD
-338 DDVQD
+338 DLQED

-348 LDMIMTDEQPISQSE
+348 PDIIMTDELPISQSE

-372 LQTDIEDNRKSAN
+372 LRTDTEDNRKSAK
-385 MDSTE
+385 MDTTE
-390 LVENSYDIEQ
+390 LVGNSYDIEE
-400 NNMDDTSEVGGNL
+400 NNMDATTELGGNL

-428 GNSYD
+428 GNSF
-433 NIKENNMDTTEPGG
+433 
-447 NSCDDIKEN
+447 
-456 NVDSTEPKL
+456 
-465 KQLGGN
+465 
-471 LCDNIKENNVDTVE
+471 
-485 LSGKSYDDIKEN
+485 DIKEN
-497 NMDTTEL
+497 NMDITEL
-504 GGNSCDDIKENNVD
+504 GG
-518 STEPKLKQLGGNLCD
+518 
-533 NIKENNVDTFELS
+533 
-546 GNSYDDIEEN
+546 
-556 NMDTAEL
+556 
-563 GVNSCDDIEENN
+563 NSCDDIEENN
-575 VDSTEHCGNLC
+575 VDSTELGGNSCDDIEENNVDSTELGGNLC
-586 DNIKDNNVDTTE
+586 DNIKENNVDTTE

-619 SVEPSRKKKKRKS
+619 SVKATRKKKKRKS
-632 ASFEVQEQKEETSEI
+632 ASSEVQEQNEETSEI
-647 DTDQDSRRGVETRQR
+647 DTDQDSRRGVETRQK
-662 KKIAEQSKGE
+662 KKIAEQSKKQGGH
-672 DGKRKKRGKRGK
+672 GKRKKRGKKGN
-684 KSGISGTSSEHDDE
+684 KSGVSSSPSEHDDE
-698 EYPLLLPRSSWATT
+698 VDVYKEYPLLLPRSSWSTT

-735 LKKFKKSCFGN
+735 LKKFKKSCFGY
-746 FLDLKISKFSSQ
+746 FLDLKVSKFSSQ

-773 NELWF
+773 HELWF

-827 RRAKLHKVFTEMD
+827 RRTKLHEVFTEMD

-856 EMFILGKQIRTGINH
+856 EMFILGKQLRTGINH

-880 KQFDSYPWG
+880 EQFDSYPWG
-889 RISYEITVDFVKKSI
+889 RISYEITIDFVKKAI

-914 GGFPYALLVWAYETI
+914 GGFPFALCVWAYETI

-938 LAMRISFGTPRMN
+938 FAMRISFGTPRMN
-951 NWAAGVHPEWKDL
+951 NWAADVHPEWKDL

-974 DVQPLIATTT
+974 DVQPLIATET
-984 EMEMPYMIPFG
+984 EMEMSYMIPFG
-995 GVKPSNEKNISP
+995 GGKPSNEKNKFP
-1007 VDQEHN
+1007 LDQEHN

-1027 KGSQSVSKDG
+1027 KGPQSVSKDG
-1037 VENFLF
+1037 AENFLF
-1043 TKIVNIEGILG
+1043 NKIVNIEGILG
-1054 SLVHDIDNLKSF
+1054 NLVHDIDNVKNLFS
-1066 FHKMCGT
+1066 KMCGN
-1073 ANEAADSEKMSMKLM
+1073 AIDAADHEKMRKQE
-1088 GKGSQIQLVQ
+1088 K

>member
-1 MMSHSG
+1 MMSHSR
-7 IEPASNLEF
+7 IEAASTLEF
-16 FKVFLPGSCTL
+16 FKVFLPDSCTL

-57 CITLEKL
+57 GITLEKL

-80 HSLKYGDFLVFQYHG
+80 HSLKYGDFLVFQYDG
-95 HCLFDV
+95 HCMFDV

-115 KPASSIPVLETE
+115 KAASSIPVLETE
-127 IAEAGNSVSDSEA
+127 IVEAGNSVSDSEA

-169 EAKTGNAVPTLKV
+169 EADTVNAVPTLRV

-188 EEEDVKPSISHKRK
+188 EEEDVNPSISHKRK
-202 RLQDGSELDHQ
+202 RLQDGSELDHK
-213 SKSVVPLNRGRP
+213 SKSIVPLNRGGP
-225 DNVSNSVE
+225 YNVSNSVE

-247 RWSGQILVEEPLHY
+247 RWSSQMLVEEPLHY
-261 MPFFGRK
+261 MPFFGVE
-268 NFRIEPVKIFPVR
+268 NFRIEPFKIIPVR

-296 QEYSWEMLMSH
+296 RERSWEMLCSH
-307 VHSLSA
+307 AHSLSA

-319 IQFEHEEVDSQ
+319 IQFEHEEVDRQ
-330 QNYQYFQD
+330 QNEQYFQD
-338 DDVQD
+338 DLQED

-348 LDMIMTDEQPISQSE
+348 PDIIMTDELPISQSE

-372 LQTDIEDNRKSAN
+372 LRTDTEDNRKSA
-385 MDSTE
+385 
-390 LVENSYDIEQ
+390 
-400 NNMDDTSEVGGNL
+400 
-413 CDNIKENNVDTTELS
+413 K
-428 GNSYD
+428 
-433 NIKENNMDTTEPGG
+433 
-447 NSCDDIKEN
+447 
-456 NVDSTEPKL
+456 
-465 KQLGGN
+465 
-471 LCDNIKENNVDTVE
+471 
-485 LSGKSYDDIKEN
+485 
-497 NMDTTEL
+497 MDTTEL
-504 GGNSCDDIKENNVD
+504 GG
-518 STEPKLKQLGGNLCD
+518 
-533 NIKENNVDTFELS
+533 
-546 GNSYDDIEEN
+546 
-556 NMDTAEL
+556 
-563 GVNSCDDIEENN
+563 NSCDDIEENN
-575 VDSTEHCGNLC
+575 VDSTELGGNLC
-586 DNIKDNNVDTTE
+586 DNIKENNVDTTE

-619 SVEPSRKKKKRKS
+619 SVKATRKKKKRKS
-632 ASFEVQEQKEETSEI
+632 ASSEVQEQNEETSEI
-647 DTDQDSRRGVETRQR
+647 DTDQDSRRGVETRQK
-662 KKIAEQSKGE
+662 KKIAEQSKKQGGH
-672 DGKRKKRGKRGK
+672 GKRKKRGKKGN
-684 KSGISGTSSEHDDE
+684 KSGVSSSPSEHDDE
-698 EYPLLLPRSSWATT
+698 VDVYKEYPLLLPRSSWSTT

-735 LKKFKKSCFGN
+735 LKKFKKSCFGY
-746 FLDLKISKFSSQ
+746 FLDLKVSKFSSQ

-773 NELWF
+773 HELWF

-827 RRAKLHKVFTEMD
+827 RRTKLHEVFTEMD

-856 EMFILGKQIRTGINH
+856 EMFILGKQLRTGINH

-880 KQFDSYPWG
+880 EQFDSYPWG
-889 RISYEITVDFVKKSI
+889 RISYEITIDFVKKAI

-914 GGFPYALLVWAYETI
+914 GGFPFALCVWAYETI

-938 LAMRISFGTPRMN
+938 FAMRISFGTPRMN
-951 NWAAGVHPEWKDL
+951 NWAADVHPEWKDL

-974 DVQPLIATTT
+974 DVQPLIATET
-984 EMEMPYMIPFG
+984 EMEMSYMIPFG
-995 GVKPSNEKNISP
+995 GGKPSNEKNKFP
-1007 VDQEHN
+1007 LDQEHN

-1027 KGSQSVSKDG
+1027 KGPQSVSKDG
-1037 VENFLF
+1037 AENFLF
-1043 TKIVNIEGILG
+1043 NKIVNIEGILG
-1054 SLVHDIDNLKSF
+1054 NLVHDIDNVKNLFS
-1066 FHKMCGT
+1066 KMCGN
-1073 ANEAADSEKMSMKLM
+1073 AIDAADHEKMRKQE
-1088 GKGSQIQLVQ
+1088 K

>member
-1 MMSHSG
+1 MMSHSR
-7 IEPASNLEF
+7 IEAASTLEF
-16 FKVFLPGSCTL
+16 FKVFLPDSCTL

-57 CITLEKL
+57 GITLEKL

-80 HSLKYGDFLVFQYHG
+80 HSLKYGDFLVFQYDG
-95 HCLFDV
+95 HCMFDV

-115 KPASSIPVLETE
+115 KAASSIPVLETE
-127 IAEAGNSVSDSEA
+127 IVEAGNSVSDSEA

-169 EAKTGNAVPTLKV
+169 EADTVNAVPTLRV

-188 EEEDVKPSISHKRK
+188 EEEDVNPSISHKRK
-202 RLQDGSELDHQ
+202 RLQDGSELDHK
-213 SKSVVPLNRGRP
+213 SKSIVPLNRGGP
-225 DNVSNSVE
+225 YNVSNSVE

-247 RWSGQILVEEPLHY
+247 RWSSQMLVEEPLHY
-261 MPFFGRK
+261 MPFFGVE
-268 NFRIEPVKIFPVR
+268 NFRIEPFKIIPVR

-296 QEYSWEMLMSH
+296 RERSWEMLCSH
-307 VHSLSA
+307 AHSLSA

-319 IQFEHEEVDSQ
+319 IQFEHEEVDRQ
-330 QNYQYFQD
+330 QNEQYFQD
-338 DDVQD
+338 DLQED

-348 LDMIMTDEQPISQSE
+348 PDIIMTDELPISQSE

-372 LQTDIEDNRKSAN
+372 LRTDTEDNRKSAK
-385 MDSTE
+385 MDTTE
-390 LVENSYDIEQ
+390 LVGNSYDIEE
-400 NNMDDTSEVGGNL
+400 NNMDATTELGGNL
-413 CDNIKENNVDTTELS
+413 CDNIKENNVDTTEL
-428 GNSYD
+428 
-433 NIKENNMDTTEPGG
+433 GG
-447 NSCDDIKEN
+447 
-456 NVDSTEPKL
+456 
-465 KQLGGN
+465 
-471 LCDNIKENNVDTVE
+471 
-485 LSGKSYDDIKEN
+485 
-497 NMDTTEL
+497 
-504 GGNSCDDIKENNVD
+504 
-518 STEPKLKQLGGNLCD
+518 
-533 NIKENNVDTFELS
+533 
-546 GNSYDDIEEN
+546 
-556 NMDTAEL
+556 
-563 GVNSCDDIEENN
+563 NSCDDIEENN
-575 VDSTEHCGNLC
+575 VDSTELGGNLC
-586 DNIKDNNVDTTE
+586 DNIKENNVDTTE

-619 SVEPSRKKKKRKS
+619 SVKATRKKKKRKS
-632 ASFEVQEQKEETSEI
+632 ASSEVQEQNEETSEI
-647 DTDQDSRRGVETRQR
+647 DTDQDSRRGVETRQK
-662 KKIAEQSKGE
+662 KKIAEQSKKQGGH
-672 DGKRKKRGKRGK
+672 GKRKKRGKKGN
-684 KSGISGTSSEHDDE
+684 KSGVSSSPSEHDDE
-698 EYPLLLPRSSWATT
+698 VDVYKEYPLLLPRSSWSTT

-735 LKKFKKSCFGN
+735 LKKFKKSCFGY
-746 FLDLKISKFSSQ
+746 FLDLKVSKFSSQ

-773 NELWF
+773 HELWF

-827 RRAKLHKVFTEMD
+827 RRTKLHEVFTEMD

-856 EMFILGKQIRTGINH
+856 EMFILGKQLRTGINH

-880 KQFDSYPWG
+880 EQFDSYPWG
-889 RISYEITVDFVKKSI
+889 RISYEITIDFVKKAI

-914 GGFPYALLVWAYETI
+914 GGFPFALCVWAYETI

-938 LAMRISFGTPRMN
+938 FAMRISFGTPRMN
-951 NWAAGVHPEWKDL
+951 NWAADVHPEWKDL

-974 DVQPLIATTT
+974 DVQPLIATET
-984 EMEMPYMIPFG
+984 EMEMSYMIPFG
-995 GVKPSNEKNISP
+995 GGKPSNEKNKFP
-1007 VDQEHN
+1007 LDQEHN

-1027 KGSQSVSKDG
+1027 KGPQSVSKDG
-1037 VENFLF
+1037 AENFLF
-1043 TKIVNIEGILG
+1043 NKIVNIEGILG
-1054 SLVHDIDNLKSF
+1054 NLVHDIDNVKNLFS
-1066 FHKMCGT
+1066 KMCGN
-1073 ANEAADSEKMSMKLM
+1073 AIDAADHEKMRKQE
-1088 GKGSQIQLVQ
+1088 K

>member
-1 MMSHSG
+1 MMSHSR
-7 IEPASNLEF
+7 IEAASTLEF
-16 FKVFLPGSCTL
+16 FKVFLPDSCTL

-57 CITLEKL
+57 GITLEKL

-80 HSLKYGDFLVFQYHG
+80 HSLKYGDFLVFQYDG
-95 HCLFDV
+95 HCMFDV

-115 KPASSIPVLETE
+115 KAASSIPVLETE
-127 IAEAGNSVSDSEA
+127 IVEAGNSVSDSEA

-169 EAKTGNAVPTLKV
+169 EADTVNAVPTLRV

-188 EEEDVKPSISHKRK
+188 EEEDVNPSISHKRK
-202 RLQDGSELDHQ
+202 RLQDGSELDHK
-213 SKSVVPLNRGRP
+213 SKSIVPLNRGGP
-225 DNVSNSVE
+225 YNVSNSVE

-247 RWSGQILVEEPLHY
+247 RWSSQMLVEEPLHY
-261 MPFFGRK
+261 MPFFGVE
-268 NFRIEPVKIFPVR
+268 NFRIEPFKIIPVR

-296 QEYSWEMLMSH
+296 RERSWEMLCSH
-307 VHSLSA
+307 AHSLSA

-319 IQFEHEEVDSQ
+319 IQFEHEEVDRQ
-330 QNYQYFQD
+330 QNEQYFQD
-338 DDVQD
+338 DLQED

-348 LDMIMTDEQPISQSE
+348 PDIIMTDELPISQSE

-372 LQTDIEDNRKSAN
+372 LRTDTEDNRKSAK
-385 MDSTE
+385 MDTTE
-390 LVENSYDIEQ
+390 LVGNSYDIEE
-400 NNMDDTSEVGGNL
+400 NNMDATTELGGNL

-428 GNSYD
+428 GNSFD
-433 NIKENNMDTTEPGG
+433 IEENNMDTELGG
-447 NSCDDIKEN
+447 SSCDNIEKN
-456 NVDSTEPKL
+456 NVDSTE
-465 KQLGGN
+465 LGGN
-471 LCDNIKENNVDTVE
+471 LCDNIKENNVDTTE
-485 LSGKSYDDIKEN
+485 LSGNSFDIKENNMDITELGGNSCDDIEENNVDSTELGGNLCDNIKENNVDTTELSGNSFDIKEN

-504 GGNSCDDIKENNVD
+504 GGNSCDDIEENNVD
-518 STEPKLKQLGGNLCD
+518 STELGGNLCD
-533 NIKENNVDTFELS
+533 NIKE
-546 GNSYDDIEEN
+546 
-556 NMDTAEL
+556 
-563 GVNSCDDIEENN
+563 
-575 VDSTEHCGNLC
+575 
-586 DNIKDNNVDTTE
+586 NNVDTTE

-619 SVEPSRKKKKRKS
+619 SVKATRKKKKRKS
-632 ASFEVQEQKEETSEI
+632 ASSEVQEQNEETSEI
-647 DTDQDSRRGVETRQR
+647 DTDQDSRRGVETRQK
-662 KKIAEQSKGE
+662 KKIAEQSKGGH
-672 DGKRKKRGKRGK
+672 GKRKKRGKKGN
-684 KSGISGTSSEHDDE
+684 KSGVSSSPSEHDDE
-698 EYPLLLPRSSWATT
+698 VDVYKEYPLLLPRSSWSTT

-735 LKKFKKSCFGN
+735 LKKFKKSCFGY
-746 FLDLKISKFSSQ
+746 FLDLKVSKFSSQ

-773 NELWF
+773 HELWF

-827 RRAKLHKVFTEMD
+827 RRTKLHEVFTEMD

-856 EMFILGKQIRTGINH
+856 EMFILGKQLRTGINH

-880 KQFDSYPWG
+880 EQFDSYPWG
-889 RISYEITVDFVKKSI
+889 RISYEITIDFVKKAI

-914 GGFPYALLVWAYETI
+914 GGFPFALCVWAYETI

-938 LAMRISFGTPRMN
+938 FAMRISFGTPRMN
-951 NWAAGVHPEWKDL
+951 NWAADVHPEWKDL

-974 DVQPLIATTT
+974 DVQPLIATET
-984 EMEMPYMIPFG
+984 EMEMSYMIPFG
-995 GVKPSNEKNISP
+995 GGKPSNEKNKFP
-1007 VDQEHN
+1007 LDQEHN

-1027 KGSQSVSKDG
+1027 KGPQSVSKDG
-1037 VENFLF
+1037 AENFLF
-1043 TKIVNIEGILG
+1043 NKIVNIEGILG
-1054 SLVHDIDNLKSF
+1054 NLVHDIDNVKNLFS
-1066 FHKMCGT
+1066 KMCGN
-1073 ANEAADSEKMSMKLM
+1073 AIDAADHEKMRKQE
-1088 GKGSQIQLVQ
+1088 K

>member
-433 NIKENNMDTTEPGG
+433 NIKENNMDTTE
-447 NSCDDIKEN
+447 
-456 NVDSTEPKL
+456 
-465 KQLGGN
+465 LGGN
-471 LCDNIKENNVDTVE
+471 LCDNIK
-485 LSGKSYDDIKEN
+485 
-497 NMDTTEL
+497 
-504 GGNSCDDIKENNVD
+504 
-518 STEPKLKQLGGNLCD
+518 
-533 NIKENNVDTFELS
+533 
-546 GNSYDDIEEN
+546 
-556 NMDTAEL
+556 
-563 GVNSCDDIEENN
+563 ENN

-598 LGGNSFDI
+598 
-606 EECNIKQEKQSPA
+606 EKQSPA

-662 KKIAEQSKGE
+662 KKIAEQSKKQGE

-698 EYPLLLPRSSWATT
+698 VDVHKEYPLLLPRSSWATT

-1073 ANEAADSEKMSMKLM
+1073 ANEAADSEKMRKPL
-1088 GKGSQIQLVQ
+1088 

>member
-1 MMSHSG
+1 MMSHSR
-7 IEPASNLEF
+7 IEAASTLEF
-16 FKVFLPGSCTL
+16 FKVFLPDSCTL

-57 CITLEKL
+57 GITLEKL

-80 HSLKYGDFLVFQYHG
+80 HSLKYGDFLVFQYDG
-95 HCLFDV
+95 HCMFDV

-115 KPASSIPVLETE
+115 KAASSIPVLETE
-127 IAEAGNSVSDSEA
+127 IVEAGNSVSDSEA

-169 EAKTGNAVPTLKV
+169 EADTVNAVPTLRV

-188 EEEDVKPSISHKRK
+188 EEEDVNPSISHKRK
-202 RLQDGSELDHQ
+202 RLQDGSELDHK
-213 SKSVVPLNRGRP
+213 SKSIVPLNRGGP
-225 DNVSNSVE
+225 YNVSNSVE

-247 RWSGQILVEEPLHY
+247 RWSSQMLVEEPLHY
-261 MPFFGRK
+261 MPFFGVE
-268 NFRIEPVKIFPVR
+268 NFRIEPFKIIPVR

-296 QEYSWEMLMSH
+296 RERSWEMLCSH
-307 VHSLSA
+307 AHSLSA

-319 IQFEHEEVDSQ
+319 IQFEHEEVDRQ
-330 QNYQYFQD
+330 QNEQYFQD
-338 DDVQD
+338 DLQED

-348 LDMIMTDEQPISQSE
+348 PDIIMTDELPISQSE

-372 LQTDIEDNRKSAN
+372 LRTDTEDNRKSAK
-385 MDSTE
+385 MDTTE
-390 LVENSYDIEQ
+390 LVGNSYDIE
-400 NNMDDTSEVGGNL
+400 
-413 CDNIKENNVDTTELS
+413 
-428 GNSYD
+428 
-433 NIKENNMDTTEPGG
+433 ENNMDATTE
-447 NSCDDIKEN
+447 
-456 NVDSTEPKL
+456 
-465 KQLGGN
+465 LGGN
-471 LCDNIKENNVDTVE
+471 LCDNIKE
-485 LSGKSYDDIKEN
+485 
-497 NMDTTEL
+497 
-504 GGNSCDDIKENNVD
+504 
-518 STEPKLKQLGGNLCD
+518 
-533 NIKENNVDTFELS
+533 
-546 GNSYDDIEEN
+546 
-556 NMDTAEL
+556 
-563 GVNSCDDIEENN
+563 
-575 VDSTEHCGNLC
+575 
-586 DNIKDNNVDTTE
+586 NNVDTTE

-619 SVEPSRKKKKRKS
+619 SVKATRKKKKRKS
-632 ASFEVQEQKEETSEI
+632 ASSEVQEQNEETSEI
-647 DTDQDSRRGVETRQR
+647 DTDQDSRRGVETRQK
-662 KKIAEQSKGE
+662 KKIAEQSKKQGGH
-672 DGKRKKRGKRGK
+672 GKRKKRGKKGN
-684 KSGISGTSSEHDDE
+684 KSGVSSSPSEHDDE
-698 EYPLLLPRSSWATT
+698 VDVYKEYPLLLPRSSWSTT

-735 LKKFKKSCFGN
+735 LKKFKKSCFGY
-746 FLDLKISKFSSQ
+746 FLDLKVSKFSSQ

-773 NELWF
+773 HELWF

-827 RRAKLHKVFTEMD
+827 RRTKLHEVFTEMD

-856 EMFILGKQIRTGINH
+856 EMFILGKQLRTGINH

-880 KQFDSYPWG
+880 EQFDSYPWG
-889 RISYEITVDFVKKSI
+889 RISYEITIDFVKKAI

-914 GGFPYALLVWAYETI
+914 GGFPFALCVWAYETI

-938 LAMRISFGTPRMN
+938 FAMRISFGTPRMN
-951 NWAAGVHPEWKDL
+951 NWAADVHPEWKDL

-974 DVQPLIATTT
+974 DVQPLIATET
-984 EMEMPYMIPFG
+984 EMEMSYMIPFG
-995 GVKPSNEKNISP
+995 GGKPSNEKNKFP
-1007 VDQEHN
+1007 LDQEHN

-1027 KGSQSVSKDG
+1027 KGPQSVSKDG
-1037 VENFLF
+1037 AENFLF
-1043 TKIVNIEGILG
+1043 NKIVNIEGILG
-1054 SLVHDIDNLKSF
+1054 NLVHDIDNVKNLFS
-1066 FHKMCGT
+1066 KMCGN
-1073 ANEAADSEKMSMKLM
+1073 AIDAADHEKMRKQE
-1088 GKGSQIQLVQ
+1088 K

>member
-456 NVDSTEPKL
+456 NVDSTE
-465 KQLGGN
+465 
-471 LCDNIKENNVDTVE
+471 
-485 LSGKSYDDIKEN
+485 
-497 NMDTTEL
+497 
-504 GGNSCDDIKENNVD
+504 
-518 STEPKLKQLGGNLCD
+518 
-533 NIKENNVDTFELS
+533 
-546 GNSYDDIEEN
+546 
-556 NMDTAEL
+556 
-563 GVNSCDDIEENN
+563 
-575 VDSTEHCGNLC
+575 HCGNLC

-598 LGGNSFDI
+598 
-606 EECNIKQEKQSPA
+606 EKQSPA

-662 KKIAEQSKGE
+662 KKIAEQSKKQGE

-698 EYPLLLPRSSWATT
+698 VDVHKEYPLLLPRSSWATT

>member
-1 MMSHSG
+1 MMSHSR
-7 IEPASNLEF
+7 IEAASTLEF
-16 FKVFLPGSCTL
+16 FKVFLPDSCTL

-57 CITLEKL
+57 GITLEKL

-80 HSLKYGDFLVFQYHG
+80 HSLKYGDFLVFQYDG
-95 HCLFDV
+95 HCMFDV

-115 KPASSIPVLETE
+115 KAASSIPVLETE
-127 IAEAGNSVSDSEA
+127 IVEAGNSVSDSEA

-169 EAKTGNAVPTLKV
+169 EADTVNAVPTLRV

-188 EEEDVKPSISHKRK
+188 EEEDVNPSISHKRK
-202 RLQDGSELDHQ
+202 RLQDGSELDHK
-213 SKSVVPLNRGRP
+213 SKSIVPLNRGGP
-225 DNVSNSVE
+225 YNVSNSVE

-247 RWSGQILVEEPLHY
+247 RWSSQMLVEEPLHY
-261 MPFFGRK
+261 MPFFGVE
-268 NFRIEPVKIFPVR
+268 NFRIEPFKIIPVR

-296 QEYSWEMLMSH
+296 RERSWEMLCSH
-307 VHSLSA
+307 AHSLSA

-319 IQFEHEEVDSQ
+319 IQFEHEEVDRQ
-330 QNYQYFQD
+330 QNEQYFQD
-338 DDVQD
+338 DLQED

-348 LDMIMTDEQPISQSE
+348 PDIIMTDELPISQSE

-372 LQTDIEDNRKSAN
+372 LRTDTEDNRKSAK
-385 MDSTE
+385 MDTTE
-390 LVENSYDIEQ
+390 LVGNSYDIEE
-400 NNMDDTSEVGGNL
+400 NNMDATTELGGNL
-413 CDNIKENNVDTTELS
+413 CDNIKENNVDTTEL
-428 GNSYD
+428 
-433 NIKENNMDTTEPGG
+433 
-447 NSCDDIKEN
+447 
-456 NVDSTEPKL
+456 
-465 KQLGGN
+465 GGN
-471 LCDNIKENNVDTVE
+471 LCDNIKE
-485 LSGKSYDDIKEN
+485 
-497 NMDTTEL
+497 
-504 GGNSCDDIKENNVD
+504 
-518 STEPKLKQLGGNLCD
+518 
-533 NIKENNVDTFELS
+533 
-546 GNSYDDIEEN
+546 
-556 NMDTAEL
+556 
-563 GVNSCDDIEENN
+563 
-575 VDSTEHCGNLC
+575 
-586 DNIKDNNVDTTE
+586 NNVDTTE

-619 SVEPSRKKKKRKS
+619 SVKATRKKKKRKS
-632 ASFEVQEQKEETSEI
+632 ASSEVQEQNEETSEI
-647 DTDQDSRRGVETRQR
+647 DTDQDSRRGVETRQK
-662 KKIAEQSKGE
+662 KKIAEQSKKQGGH
-672 DGKRKKRGKRGK
+672 GKRKKRGKKGN
-684 KSGISGTSSEHDDE
+684 KSGVSSSPSEHDDE
-698 EYPLLLPRSSWATT
+698 VDVYKEYPLLLPRSSWSTT

-735 LKKFKKSCFGN
+735 LKKFKKSCFGY
-746 FLDLKISKFSSQ
+746 FLDLKVSKFSSQ

-773 NELWF
+773 HELWF

-827 RRAKLHKVFTEMD
+827 RRTKLHEVFTEMD

-856 EMFILGKQIRTGINH
+856 EMFILGKQLRTGINH

-880 KQFDSYPWG
+880 EQFDSYPWG
-889 RISYEITVDFVKKSI
+889 RISYEITIDFVKKAI

-914 GGFPYALLVWAYETI
+914 GGFPFALCVWAYETI

-938 LAMRISFGTPRMN
+938 FAMRISFGTPRMN
-951 NWAAGVHPEWKDL
+951 NWAADVHPEWKDL

-974 DVQPLIATTT
+974 DVQPLIATET
-984 EMEMPYMIPFG
+984 EMEMSYMIPFG
-995 GVKPSNEKNISP
+995 GGKPSNEKNKFP
-1007 VDQEHN
+1007 LDQEHN

-1027 KGSQSVSKDG
+1027 KGPQSVSKDG
-1037 VENFLF
+1037 AENFLF
-1043 TKIVNIEGILG
+1043 NKIVNIEGILG
-1054 SLVHDIDNLKSF
+1054 NLVHDIDNVKNLFS
-1066 FHKMCGT
+1066 KMCGN
-1073 ANEAADSEKMSMKLM
+1073 AIDAADHEKMRKQE
-1088 GKGSQIQLVQ
+1088 K

>member
-1 MMSHSG
+1 MMSHSR
-7 IEPASNLEF
+7 IEAASTLEF
-16 FKVFLPGSCTL
+16 FKVFLPDSCTL

-57 CITLEKL
+57 GITLEKL

-80 HSLKYGDFLVFQYHG
+80 HSLKYGDFLVFQYDG
-95 HCLFDV
+95 HCMFDV

-115 KPASSIPVLETE
+115 KAASSIPVLETE
-127 IAEAGNSVSDSEA
+127 IVEAGNSVSDSEA

-169 EAKTGNAVPTLKV
+169 EADTVNAVPTLRV

-188 EEEDVKPSISHKRK
+188 EEEDVNPSISHKRK
-202 RLQDGSELDHQ
+202 RLQDGSELDHK
-213 SKSVVPLNRGRP
+213 SKSIVPLNRGGP
-225 DNVSNSVE
+225 YNVSNSVE

-247 RWSGQILVEEPLHY
+247 RWSSQMLVEEPLHY
-261 MPFFGRK
+261 MPFFGVE
-268 NFRIEPVKIFPVR
+268 NFRIEPFKIIPVR

-296 QEYSWEMLMSH
+296 RERSWEMLCSH
-307 VHSLSA
+307 AHSLSA

-319 IQFEHEEVDSQ
+319 IQFEHEEVDRQ
-330 QNYQYFQD
+330 QNEQYFQD
-338 DDVQD
+338 DLQED

-348 LDMIMTDEQPISQSE
+348 PDIIMTDELPISQSE

-372 LQTDIEDNRKSAN
+372 LRTDTEDNRKSAK
-385 MDSTE
+385 MDTTE
-390 LVENSYDIEQ
+390 LVGNSYDIEE
-400 NNMDDTSEVGGNL
+400 NNMDATTELGGNL

-428 GNSYD
+428 GNSF
-433 NIKENNMDTTEPGG
+433 
-447 NSCDDIKEN
+447 
-456 NVDSTEPKL
+456 
-465 KQLGGN
+465 
-471 LCDNIKENNVDTVE
+471 
-485 LSGKSYDDIKEN
+485 DIKEN

-504 GGNSCDDIKENNVD
+504 GGNSCDDIEENNVD
-518 STEPKLKQLGGNLCD
+518 STELGGNLCD
-533 NIKENNVDTFELS
+533 NIKE
-546 GNSYDDIEEN
+546 
-556 NMDTAEL
+556 
-563 GVNSCDDIEENN
+563 
-575 VDSTEHCGNLC
+575 
-586 DNIKDNNVDTTE
+586 NNVDTTE

-619 SVEPSRKKKKRKS
+619 SVKATRKKKKRKS
-632 ASFEVQEQKEETSEI
+632 ASSEVQEQNEETSEI
-647 DTDQDSRRGVETRQR
+647 DTDQDSRRGVETRQK
-662 KKIAEQSKGE
+662 KKIAEQSKKQGGH
-672 DGKRKKRGKRGK
+672 GKRKKRGKKGN
-684 KSGISGTSSEHDDE
+684 KSGVSSSPSEHDDE
-698 EYPLLLPRSSWATT
+698 VDVYKEYPLLLPRSSWSTT

-735 LKKFKKSCFGN
+735 LKKFKKSCFGY
-746 FLDLKISKFSSQ
+746 FLDLKVSKFSSQ

-773 NELWF
+773 HELWF

-827 RRAKLHKVFTEMD
+827 RRTKLHEVFTEMD

-856 EMFILGKQIRTGINH
+856 EMFILGKQLRTGINH

-880 KQFDSYPWG
+880 EQFDSYPWG
-889 RISYEITVDFVKKSI
+889 RISYEITIDFVKKAI

-914 GGFPYALLVWAYETI
+914 GGFPFALCVWAYETI

-938 LAMRISFGTPRMN
+938 FAMRISFGTPRMN
-951 NWAAGVHPEWKDL
+951 NWAADVHPEWKDL

-974 DVQPLIATTT
+974 DVQPLIATET
-984 EMEMPYMIPFG
+984 EMEMSYMIPFG
-995 GVKPSNEKNISP
+995 GGKPSNEKNKFP
-1007 VDQEHN
+1007 LDQEHN

-1027 KGSQSVSKDG
+1027 KGPQSVSKDG
-1037 VENFLF
+1037 AENFLF
-1043 TKIVNIEGILG
+1043 NKIVNIEGILG
-1054 SLVHDIDNLKSF
+1054 NLVHDIDNVKNLFS
-1066 FHKMCGT
+1066 KMCGN
-1073 ANEAADSEKMSMKLM
+1073 AIDAADHEKMRKQE
-1088 GKGSQIQLVQ
+1088 K

>member
-456 NVDSTEPKL
+456 NVDSTE
-465 KQLGGN
+465 
-471 LCDNIKENNVDTVE
+471 
-485 LSGKSYDDIKEN
+485 
-497 NMDTTEL
+497 
-504 GGNSCDDIKENNVD
+504 
-518 STEPKLKQLGGNLCD
+518 
-533 NIKENNVDTFELS
+533 
-546 GNSYDDIEEN
+546 
-556 NMDTAEL
+556 
-563 GVNSCDDIEENN
+563 
-575 VDSTEHCGNLC
+575 
-586 DNIKDNNVDTTE
+586 
-598 LGGNSFDI
+598 
-606 EECNIKQEKQSPA
+606 EKQSPA

-662 KKIAEQSKGE
+662 KKIAEQSKKQGE

-698 EYPLLLPRSSWATT
+698 VDVHKEYPLLLPRSSWATT